1 MWCERLEAEQIAWDT
16 SSQFRLISRR
26 LNALM
31 DKRMMDSGCLITLYN
46 QRKYV
51 PRGKDSSSPFR
62 RLKIFTYDGCNQ
74 ELWDLFKNNCL
85 AIESFFIE
93 MVTSEDWIRLP
104 DLHFQSIRF
113 PRLTTF
119 TFRTNAK
126 NEWFQFKDVMQ
137 LLQNT
142 PMLKYL
148 TIFQLQGPDV
158 NTQESFDELLED
170 QTDKIT
176 CQL

>member
-31 DKRMMDSGCLITLYN
+31 DKKMMDSGCLITLYN

-51 PRGKDSSSPFR
+51 PRGKDLSSPFR
-62 RLKIFTYDGCNQ
+62 RLKIFTYNGCNQ

-137 LLQNT
+137 LLQNA

-148 TIFQLQGPDV
+148 TIFQLQGPDS
-158 NTQESFDELLED
+158 QAAEQRKSQIHSIQLLPNP
-170 QTDKIT
+170 
-176 CQL
+176 